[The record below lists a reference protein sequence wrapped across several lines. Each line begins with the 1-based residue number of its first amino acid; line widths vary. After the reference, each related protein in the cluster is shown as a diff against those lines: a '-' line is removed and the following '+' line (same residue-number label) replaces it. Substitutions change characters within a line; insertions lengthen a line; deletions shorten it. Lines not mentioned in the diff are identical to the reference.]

1 MIETSDSTRVV
12 SKLNTIFSG
21 QTLEPLGPKYSNVV
35 LRILPEVGRE
45 ILLMLTRWTN
55 AFSSIFSSC
64 LPIHLCLGD
73 ARIVT
78 NAQEVAATGS
88 LAYLLW

>member
-35 LRILPEVGRE
+35 LRISP
-45 ILLMLTRWTN
+45 
-55 AFSSIFSSC
+55 IFSSC
-64 LPIHLCLGD
+64 FPLHLCLDD

-78 NAQEVAATGS
+78 NAHEVAATGS
-88 LAYLLW
+88 LAYLLC